1 MGEFTTRYPDP
12 STPARSGRKPRRVV
26 VERLPGDVKSG
37 SYIVEQIELMADE
50 IDSALAGEI
59 DEEEARIYGG
69 FDDFLIKFAR
79 KEARQ
84 LKKTELLRAR
94 RRQYQ
99 FEQMARDLQK
109 SVPIRKKKKPAEDRI
124 DIKRAESKGEP
135 PIDGKL
141 KRADVAVRFEVGP
154 STSSAASFSEAKGL
168 QEYLLL
174 ENASLWWISNQSDD
188 LLCLPYCKI
197 QHLEYQI
204 RTALRA
210 LGPLRG
216 RALLSDEVGLG
227 KTVEAGLV
235 LKEYLTRGMV
245 KRFLILT
252 VPSLVDQWEGELS
265 PKFNLRT
272 VTTNQ
277 LAFRTDPKRFW
288 TQNTAIIASLH
299 TFKND
304 KHFAFAGTVQW
315 DMLIV
320 DEAHYLR
327 NARTK
332 AWKAVNATPRQY
344 LLLLTATPVQNSL
357 DDLYHLVTLL
367 KPGQL
372 PPPQEFR
379 DRYIDKKHPHQPRQ
393 PDELRRLLGKVMIRN
408 TRSNVDITLPPR
420 RAETIIFEP
429 DAEEVEFRREWENEL
444 RSSLDA
450 MSDNRA
456 RFWGRLLLQT
466 IGSSPHA
473 WNHALESF
481 PDPDKAE
488 SWKGRAPLK
497 KSWERKLEL
506 LASMAGADHGI
517 VVFSQ
522 YLATQAA
529 LAESLEQK
537 GYRAWIINGKTP
549 AADRQPIT
557 ENFRR
562 EGGVLLLTHSGTE
575 GRNLQFCHRMVN
587 FDLPWNPMEIEQR
600 IGRLH
605 RIGQKKPV
613 EVYNIVQA
621 GTLQAHILDI
631 LQEKL
636 NLFELVVG
644 ETGLILG
651 DRFSS
656 HDFAGEVLKRWRN
669 SKGDPSASLAG
680 LGEEL
685 LEARSRYGQ
694 IKALDASLFSDDYES
709 L

>member
-1 MGEFTTRYPDP
+1 MQR
-12 STPARSGRKPRRVV
+12 RS
-26 VERLPGDVKSG
+26 S
-37 SYIVEQIELMADE
+37 
-50 IDSALAGEI
+50 
-59 DEEEARIYGG
+59 
-69 FDDFLIKFAR
+69 
-79 KEARQ
+79 
-84 LKKTELLRAR
+84 
-94 RRQYQ
+94 
-99 FEQMARDLQK
+99 
-109 SVPIRKKKKPAEDRI
+109 
-124 DIKRAESKGEP
+124 
-135 PIDGKL
+135 
-141 KRADVAVRFEVGP
+141 
-154 STSSAASFSEAKGL
+154 
-168 QEYLLL
+168 
-174 ENASLWWISNQSDD
+174 
-188 LLCLPYCKI
+188 
-197 QHLEYQI
+197 
-204 RTALRA
+204 
-210 LGPLRG
+210 
-216 RALLSDEVGLG
+216 
-227 KTVEAGLV
+227 
-235 LKEYLTRGMV
+235 
-245 KRFLILT
+245 
-252 VPSLVDQWEGELS
+252 
-265 PKFNLRT
+265 
-272 VTTNQ
+272 
-277 LAFRTDPKRFW
+277 
-288 TQNTAIIASLH
+288 
-299 TFKND
+299 
-304 KHFAFAGTVQW
+304 
-315 DMLIV
+315 
-320 DEAHYLR
+320 
-327 NARTK
+327 
-332 AWKAVNATPRQY
+332 
-344 LLLLTATPVQNSL
+344 
-357 DDLYHLVTLL
+357 
-367 KPGQL
+367 
-372 PPPQEFR
+372 
-379 DRYIDKKHPHQPRQ
+379 
-393 PDELRRLLGKVMIRN
+393 
-408 TRSNVDITLPPR
+408 
-420 RAETIIFEP
+420 
-429 DAEEVEFRREWENEL
+429 FRREWENEL

-656 HDFAGEVLKRWRN
+656 HDFRWRGLENAGEIRRAIRAPPSPASAKNCSKPGRDTDKSRGSSTFSVVLAQYPLLRRRN
-669 SKGDPSASLAG
+669 LSTYF
-680 LGEEL
+680 E
-685 LEARSRYGQ
+685 RY
-694 IKALDASLFSDDYES
+694 YRNV
-709 L
+709 